1 MNTNKKIYND
11 ISLHIFKKFKSPV
24 YYDEMIMNIISHEA
38 LNKFNIDDLTKEDIE
53 DIKSIIIALDS
64 TLG

>member
-1 MNTNKKIYND
+1 MKDKRNQD
-11 ISLHIFKKFKSPV
+11 IALHIFNKFKSQM
-24 YYDEMIMNIISHEA
+24 YYDEMIYKVIPHEA
-38 LNKFNIDDLTKEDIE
+38 MNKFNIDGLTNKDIE

>member
-1 MNTNKKIYND
+1 MKDKRNQD
-11 ISLHIFKKFKSPV
+11 IALHIFNKFKSAV
-24 YYDEMIMNIISHEA
+24 YYDEMIMKIIPHEA
-38 LNKFNIDDLTKEDIE
+38 LNKFNIDDLTNQDIE

>member
-1 MNTNKKIYND
+1 MKDKRNQD
-11 ISLHIFKKFKSPV
+11 IALHIFNKFKSPM
-24 YYDEMIMNIISHEA
+24 YYDEMINKVIPHEA
-38 LNKFNIDDLTKEDIE
+38 MNNFNIDDLTNKDIE